1 MAVLRLGT
9 KVRTIDRG
17 ALVHGRFPERPEA
30 IGIIRD
36 HMRPYGLGA
45 KDRSPPYYVTFETGK
60 SAWYDATEVEP
71 VRAARPA
78 SKSSQHATKKKSP
91 AQLQREIDEILSR
104 GTVPQ
109 GRRGHSNMAKADP
122 PDDDFGEDSWFKKI
136 RAQRGARVATL
147 IAAFKKSPGII
158 ITERDGRRSL
168 VVRSGEM
175 QNRGE
180 GKYRA
185 TMFGDDGP
193 RGHITKN
200 SDKELAE
207 ELLHYFVAT
216 DVRPATDAEVMK
228 WTSTPA
234 FERGSKIV
242 AFTQAANTLSY
253 RAGKTGQRDRAREI
267 ERIAH
272 TLVATDMDAAIK
284 LLEDGIKEIG

>member
-1 MAVLRLGT
+1 MPPT
-9 KVRTIDRG
+9 K
-17 ALVHGRFPERPEA
+17 
-30 IGIIRD
+30 
-36 HMRPYGLGA
+36 
-45 KDRSPPYYVTFETGK
+45 K
-60 SAWYDATEVEP
+60 
-71 VRAARPA
+71 RAAQLDREIAEALARPR
-78 SKSSQHATKKKSP
+78 SNIPKRRHRATKP
-91 AQLQREIDEILSR
+91 T
-104 GTVPQ
+104 TVPQ
-109 GRRGHSNMAKADP
+109 GRRGHAHMAKDDP

-136 RAQRGARVATL
+136 SAQRGARVATL

-158 ITERDGRRSL
+158 ITEKDGRRSL

-216 DVRPATDAEVMK
+216 DVRPATDAEVMR

-284 LLEDGIKEIG
+284 MLEDGIKEIG